1 MPVIT
6 QKRWLAVLALW
17 AMVLTVETAMRPPGM
32 LWGRPEPPQ
41 RLQLDGVSYE
51 RQPGGLSQRKSQTL
65 PSSAMLVRHWVSN
78 YRRVGAAGAPIRAGA
93 AVDLQLAFIEAKGS
107 GRANRLPVHRIR
119 QWMADLDR
127 DSGVKLE
134 GVGGCLAMDPKGG
147 VVLIE
152 NEAQWN
158 QITNEGRK
166 RGRMADP
173 MKIPL
178 WLAGLRGIEEVNCL
192 WVRSEKQLA
201 KKERSELLNLF

>member
-6 QKRWLAVLALW
+6 QKRWLSVLALW
-17 AMVLTVETAMRPPGM
+17 AMVLTVETALRPPGM
-32 LWGRPEPPQ
+32 LWSRPEPP
-41 RLQLDGVSYE
+41 RRVQLDGVSYE
-51 RQPGGLSQRKSQTL
+51 RQPGAPSQRKSQPL
-65 PSSAMLVRHWVSN
+65 PSSAMLVRHWVAN
-78 YRRVGAAGAPIRAGA
+78 YRRVGAAAAPIRAAGG
-93 AVDLQLAFIEAKGS
+93 VDLQLAFIEAKGS

-134 GVGGCLAMDPKGG
+134 GAGGCLAMERNGR

-158 QITNEGRK
+158 QMMNEGIR
-166 RGRMADP
+166 RSSMGDLT
-173 MKIPL
+173 KIPL

-192 WVRSEKQLA
+192 WVRSGKPLDGGQ
-201 KKERSELLNLF
+201 RYELYRVY